1 MAYVDWMIK
10 GPELATCNCDFS
22 CPCQFNAL
30 PTYGDCRAAVAMR
43 IDEGHFGDVPLA
55 GLHWVTLVAWP
66 GPIHEGN
73 GDCLPV
79 IDERAD
85 ERQREALLKILS
97 GEETAPG
104 ATIFSVFAT
113 TFTTIHPPQF
123 RPIEFSADIPARV
136 GRFAV
141 PGLMEAKA
149 GPILNPV
156 TGRPHRVRVV
166 LPEGFEYREAE
177 YADGATRAGAPV
189 TLDWASGHAH
199 FAMLHMTPQ
208 GPVG

>member
-55 GLHWVTLVAWP
+55 GLSWVTLVAWP

-73 GDCLPV
+73 GECLPV

-85 ERQREALLKILS
+85 ERQREALLKILA

-104 ATIFSVFAT
+104 ATIFSVFVT

-123 RPIEFSADIPARV
+123 RPIEFSADIAARV
-136 GRFAV
+136 GHFAV
-141 PGLMEAKA
+141 PGLIEAKA

-156 TGRPHRVRVV
+156 TGRPHRARVV

-177 YADGATRAGAPV
+177 YADGAARAGAPV

-199 FAMLHMTPQ
+199 FAMLHMTPH

>member
-30 PTYGDCRAAVAMR
+30 PTHGDCRAAVAMR

-85 ERQREALLKILS
+85 ERQREALLTILS

-113 TFTTIHPPQF
+113 TFATMHPPQF
-123 RPIEFSADIPARV
+123 KPITFSADIPARV
-136 GRFAV
+136 GHFAV

-156 TGRPHRVRVV
+156 TGRPHRARVV

-177 YADGATRAGAPV
+177 YADGAARAGAPV

-208 GPVG
+208 GPVS

>member
-1 MAYVDWMIK
+1 MAYVDWSIK
-10 GPELATCNCDFS
+10 GPELSTCSCDWG

-30 PTYGDCRAAVAMR
+30 PSRGYCRAAVAMR
-43 IDEGHFGDVPLA
+43 IDQGHFGDVPLA

-66 GPIHEGN
+66 GSIHEGN

-113 TFTTIHPPQF
+113 TFTTVHPPQF
-123 RPIEFSADIPARV
+123 RPIEFSADIAARV
-136 GRFAV
+136 GHFAV
-141 PGLMEAKA
+141 PGLIEAKA

-156 TGRPHRVRVV
+156 TGRPHRARVV

-177 YADGATRAGAPV
+177 YADGAARAGAPV

-199 FAMLHMTPQ
+199 FAMLHMTPH

>member
-10 GPELATCNCDFS
+10 GPELTTCNCDFS

-30 PTYGDCRAAVAMR
+30 PTHGDCRAAVAMR
-43 IDEGHFGDVPLA
+43 IDQGRFREVPLA

-85 ERQREALLKILS
+85 ERQREALLTILS

-104 ATIFSVFAT
+104 ATIFNVFAT
-113 TFTTIHPPQF
+113 TFTTVHPPQF
-123 RPIEFSADIPARV
+123 KPIAFSVDIPARV
-136 GRFAV
+136 GHFAV
-141 PGLMEAKA
+141 PGLVEAKA

-156 TGRPHRVRVV
+156 TGRPHRARVV

-177 YADGATRAGAPV
+177 YADGAARAGAPV
-189 TLDWASGHAH
+189 ALDWASGHAH
-199 FAMLHMTPQ
+199 FCMIHMTPQ

>member
-10 GPELATCNCDFS
+10 GPELTTCNCDFS

-30 PTYGDCRAAVAMR
+30 PTHGDCRAAVAMR
-43 IDEGHFGDVPLA
+43 IDEGRFGDVPLA

-85 ERQREALLKILS
+85 ERQREALLTILS

-104 ATIFSVFAT
+104 ATIFNVFAT
-113 TFTTIHPPQF
+113 TFATVHPPQF
-123 RPIEFSADIPARV
+123 KPIAFSVDIPARV
-136 GRFAV
+136 GHFAV

-156 TGRPHRVRVV
+156 TGRPHRARVV
-166 LPEGFEYREAE
+166 LPDGFEYREAE
-177 YADGATRAGAPV
+177 YADGAARAGAPV
-189 TLDWASGHAH
+189 ALDWASGHAH
-199 FAMLHMTPQ
+199 FCMIHMTPH